1 MKKILILITVLIVVV
16 VLAVVIVFA
25 IHKSP
30 TDQVGVNPDVP
41 VIVPSGIVATQPV
54 HLCFYG
60 SSKTSSGLSDVS
72 LATLNIEGSKVT
84 GMFKYL
90 PGEKDSKT
98 VFFSGTVGPVDK
110 MVMARTADVI
120 WNVSAEGMEA
130 KEQLRIMFGEGTAQ
144 AGFGE
149 MVEGAAGVWNYK
161 DVTKITYGQAM
172 TDVSCDDVRIMA
184 HADGHMC
191 YAYHQEGTKDAPAA
205 VDEYIDITATNALVK
220 GTKKGYPKGPD
231 MWDPYRGTISGNR
244 SGDMINSIYNYTVEG
259 SKGSESEI
267 YQYIDGG
274 IQKLRYPLIDKK
286 GILTP
291 DTSKPFSTINY
302 KTIDCST
309 VPQP

>member
-1 MKKILILITVLIVVV
+1 MKKILILIVTLIAVAVLI
-16 VLAVVIVFA
+16 IVFSA
-25 IHKSP
+25 HKSP
-30 TDQVGVNPDVP
+30 IYNVDPNTAIIAKPDV
-41 VIVPSGIVATQPV
+41 VATQSAR
-54 HLCFYG
+54 LCFYG

-90 PGEKDSKT
+90 PAEKDSKT
-98 VFFSGTVGPVDK
+98 GSFSGTVGPVDK
-110 MVMARTADVI
+110 MAMVRTADVI

-149 MVEGAAGVWNYK
+149 MVEGAGGVWNYK

-172 TDVSCDDVRIMA
+172 TDVSCEDVRIIA
-184 HADGHMC
+184 YADGRMC

-220 GTKKGYPKGPD
+220 GTKKGYSKGPD
-231 MWDPYRGTISGNR
+231 MWDPYRGIISGNR

-274 IQKLRYPLIDKK
+274 IQKLRYPLMDKK